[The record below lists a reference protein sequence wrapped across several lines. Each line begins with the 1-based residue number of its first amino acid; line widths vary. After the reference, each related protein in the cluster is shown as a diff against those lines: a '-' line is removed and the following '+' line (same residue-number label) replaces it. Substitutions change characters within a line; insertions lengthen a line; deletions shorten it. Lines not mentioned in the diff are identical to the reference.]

1 MANILHPDVIVEHGH
16 SCRTAPHGPTLKKEA
31 QDVHL
36 DPTATAPNYELI
48 EYLKRREKQT
58 EELLKRMDAREDRLM
73 NLLERTV
80 VAIETLAVKRALT
93 FPVNPIKENAPA
105 TARPLSPPPEAQ
117 FAAPPATQEQPTS
130 PERNG
135 IATGRSGTIPVANP
149 DAAIEVPDDGDSGDD
164 VQVKDKLANLTP
176 KAGGDDRTDGRQ
188 T

>member
-1 MANILHPDVIVEHGH
+1 
-16 SCRTAPHGPTLKKEA
+16 
-31 QDVHL
+31 
-36 DPTATAPNYELI
+36 
-48 EYLKRREKQT
+48 
-58 EELLKRMDAREDRLM
+58 MDAREDRLM
-73 NLLERTV
+73 NLMEHTI
-80 VAIETLAVKRALT
+80 VAIETLAESGHLQ
-93 FPVNPIKENAPA
+93 
-105 TARPLSPPPEAQ
+105 AQ